1 VLRISR
7 VTAAGPQVALK
18 VEGDLMGVWV
28 PLLEAE
34 CLSHL
39 KARKQV
45 EVDFAGVGF
54 IDRHGVAMVHD
65 LFARGVQVVR
75 ATALVSTLLGRSSTP

>member
-7 VTAAGPQVALK
+7 VTEAGSQVALK

-28 PLLEAE
+28 PLLAAE
-34 CLSHL
+34 CLCHL
-39 KARKQV
+39 EARKQV

-54 IDRHGVAMVHD
+54 IDREGVAMVHG
-65 LFARGVQVVR
+65 LFARGVRVVR
-75 ATALVSTLLGRSSTP
+75 ASALVSTLLGRSGVP